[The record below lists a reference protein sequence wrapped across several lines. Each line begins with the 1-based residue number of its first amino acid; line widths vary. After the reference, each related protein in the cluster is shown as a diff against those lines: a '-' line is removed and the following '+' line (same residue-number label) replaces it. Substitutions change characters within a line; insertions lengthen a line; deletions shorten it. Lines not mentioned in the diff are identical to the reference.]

1 MTGLTSAHN
10 APREMRY
17 PSGHTVHIHH
27 AEGETT
33 RDLSHT
39 YAQAS
44 PTSAANV
51 PSPAGR
57 IRPTALLLS
66 GCGLGSACW
75 DQVVAALPD
84 WRIIT
89 VDRPGRLGTSCDAFP
104 SLAAETRF
112 VRELLENEGSAVVV
126 AHSMASFQAEALARL
141 VPHLVTAVVLVDPSA
156 APSNA
161 HHSRV
166 APRLS
171 VLAAQLTCLGP
182 LRRLASAL
190 WRAGLKAQTQH
201 PELIDTARWIPTWNN
216 RPALVATLKEAL
228 AFRSQAA
235 DLLMLRHR
243 QGTAAPVR
251 AIVLE
256 ASPYTSTRA
265 WKALLASF
273 RDAHVRRVQSRHL
286 MMLDAPETIADSVTN
301 IGNPGTS
308 WRG

>member
-27 AEGETT
+27 SEGETT

-44 PTSAANV
+44 PASAANV
-51 PSPAGR
+51 PTPAGR
-57 IRPTALLLS
+57 IRPTAVLLS

-75 DQVVAALPD
+75 DQVIAALPD

-104 SLAAETRF
+104 SLVAETRF
-112 VRELLENEGSAVVV
+112 VRELLEDEGSAVVV

-156 APSNA
+156 APLNA

-171 VLAAQLTCLGP
+171 ALAAQLTRLGP

-190 WRAGLKAQTQH
+190 WRAGLQAQTQH
-201 PELIDTARWIPTWNN
+201 PELIDTARWIPTWNS
-216 RPALVATLKEAL
+216 RSALVATLKEAL
-228 AFRSQAA
+228 AFRGQAA
-235 DLLMLRHR
+235 DLLMLRRR
-243 QGTAAPVR
+243 QGSAAPVR
-251 AIVLE
+251 AIILE
-256 ASPYTSTRA
+256 APPYTSTRA
-265 WKALLASF
+265 RKALLASF
-273 RDAHVRRVQSRHL
+273 RNAHVRQVHSRHL
-286 MMLDAPETIADSVTN
+286 MMLDAPETIADSVTDV
-301 IGNPGTS
+301 GNPSTS
-308 WRG
+308 LRA